1 ARPPAAAR
9 PLGDV
14 PRPGRS
20 RDDAA
25 RLEPR
30 DGRGRALRPDPVAP
44 RRPPARGGAAGRA
57 AFSNCC
63 RGSRRRVPAPG
74 AGSRVSVR
82 ATGATAARVLRQLRH
97 DPRTV
102 ALLLLVPALLLAL
115 LKGIFSGQPETFDR
129 VGAPLLGL
137 FPFISMFVVTAIAM
151 LRERLSGTLGRL
163 LTMPLAKAD
172 ILFGYGVAFGL
183 MAVIQVGVVSGVGF
197 GLLDLEVA
205 HSTLL
210 VVALAVGNALLGMAL
225 GLFVSA
231 FAATEFQAV
240 QFVPAFI
247 TPQLLLSGLF
257 VPREQ
262 MSDVLEAISWALP
275 LTYAYDALARVA
287 RPGALGPELVRDV
300 LVVAGATVLALLL
313 GALTLRRRTS

>member
-1 ARPPAAAR
+1 MS
-9 PLGDV
+9 L
-14 PRPGRS
+14 
-20 RDDAA
+20 
-25 RLEPR
+25 
-30 DGRGRALRPDPVAP
+30 
-44 RRPPARGGAAGRA
+44 
-57 AFSNCC
+57 
-63 RGSRRRVPAPG
+63 
-74 AGSRVSVR
+74 R
-82 ATGATAARVLRQLRH
+82 ATGATAARVLAQLRH

-102 ALLLLVPALLLAL
+102 ALLLFVPALLLTL

-151 LRERLSGTLGRL
+151 VRERLSGTLERL

-172 ILFGYGVAFGL
+172 LLFGYGAAFALMALVQVGIVSAIAFGL
-183 MAVIQVGVVSGVGF
+183 L
-197 GLLDLEVA
+197 GLDVA
-205 HSTLL
+205 HSAWL
-210 VVALAVGNALLGMAL
+210 VAVLAVGNALLGMAL

-257 VPREQ
+257 VPRER
-262 MSDVLEAISWALP
+262 MNDVLEGVSYALP

-287 RPGALGPELVRDV
+287 RPAALGGGLGRDIGITV
-300 LVVAGATVLALLL
+300 GATVLALLL
-313 GALTLRRRTS
+313 GALTLRRRTP